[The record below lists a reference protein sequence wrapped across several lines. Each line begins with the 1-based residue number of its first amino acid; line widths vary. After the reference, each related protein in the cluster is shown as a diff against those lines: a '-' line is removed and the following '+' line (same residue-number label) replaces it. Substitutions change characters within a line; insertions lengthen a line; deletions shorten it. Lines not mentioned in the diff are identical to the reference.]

1 MARRHITFI
10 LIVAMLFSKANAA
23 TEASLVTQTPAFPG
37 AEGAGMYTTGGRGG
51 KVIYV
56 TSLEDNGEPGTLRWA
71 IRQKGARTILFKISG
86 RIRLKSPLKINNG
99 DLTIAGQSAP
109 GDGICISDYETSIS
123 ANNVI
128 IRFIRFRLG
137 DTHEQAA
144 DALSGYRNENI
155 IIDHCSMSWGVDE
168 LSSL

>member
-71 IRQKGARTILFKISG
+71 IRQKGARTILFKISVQ
-86 RIRLKSPLKINNG
+86 IRLKSPLKINNG
-99 DLTIAGQSAP
+99 DHTIAGQSA
-109 GDGICISDYETSIS
+109 
-123 ANNVI
+123 
-128 IRFIRFRLG
+128 
-137 DTHEQAA
+137 Q
-144 DALSGYRNENI
+144 
-155 IIDHCSMSWGVDE
+155 
-168 LSSL
+168 